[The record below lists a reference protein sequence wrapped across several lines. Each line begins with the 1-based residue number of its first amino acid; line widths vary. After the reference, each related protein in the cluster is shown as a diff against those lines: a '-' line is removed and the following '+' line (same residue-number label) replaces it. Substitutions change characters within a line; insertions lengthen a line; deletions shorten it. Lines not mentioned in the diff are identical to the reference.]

1 MPTKTVGRRDA
12 VGGTR
17 APGASAGGRGV
28 LVASA
33 LVLLW
38 AATGVLMLVLPLGAM
53 GSDPCGRRRTV

>member
-1 MPTKTVGRRDA
+1 M
-12 VGGTR
+12 
-17 APGASAGGRGV
+17 